1 MNNFVGFSKYR
12 LGLKLPGICRL
23 LSLQLKYSTSN
34 YSENFTDS
42 ASVYVHWPYCAKRC
56 TYCNFNKYIKSNVDN
71 IRMTDSLVTETKT
84 LLKLSG
90 VKQITSIF
98 FGGGTPSLAPPS
110 TIQRII
116 ECVRQ
121 LADLSMRAEI
131 TLEANPTSLEFQKL
145 RDFKTAGINRLSV
158 GVQSLNDAHLRIL
171 GRNHTAAESIRCV
184 GEAINLYKGNVSVD
198 LIFGI
203 PGQTL
208 KDWVEE
214 LKRTLYFCDDHL
226 SLYQLIV
233 KRGTPLY
240 RKRTKGI
247 MKFPNDDLLA
257 DLYEETVKILEE
269 EKFSRYE
276 VSNFARNGAE
286 SIHNK
291 SYWQGKQYI
300 GVGPGAHGR
309 FVTKDQNL
317 EVGHNFRQAR
327 IQILEPERWMAAV
340 ERFGHGTK
348 ISVPLSL
355 KQVLEEGLMMTLRT
369 DEGIDCSEWQ
379 QRTGVDLLKILL
391 NSATLQDYIQQEF
404 FSIKGNRLKA
414 TRKGILVLDSLL
426 PDFILALQLH
436 FESFEEKSKVTNV

>member
-1 MNNFVGFSKYR
+1 MNNFVGFSKCKFR
-12 LGLKLPGICRL
+12 LKFPGICQL
-23 LSLQLKYSTSN
+23 LSLQIKYSTSN
-34 YSENFTDS
+34 YEVFTDN
-42 ASVYVHWPYCAKRC
+42 ASIYVHWPYCAKRC
-56 TYCNFNKYIKSNVDN
+56 TYCNFNKYINSNVDN
-71 IRMTDSLVTETKT
+71 IRMTDSLVTETKA

-116 ECVRQ
+116 ECVKQ
-121 LADLSMRAEI
+121 VANLSNRAEI
-131 TLEANPTSLEFQKL
+131 TLEANPTALEFQKL
-145 RDFKTAGINRLSV
+145 RDFKAAGINRLSV
-158 GVQSLNDAHLRIL
+158 GVQSLNDAQLRIL

-184 GEAINLYKGNVSVD
+184 EEAINLYKGKVSID

-208 KDWVEE
+208 KDWSEE
-214 LKRTLYFCDDHL
+214 LKRTLCFCDDHL

-240 RKRTKGI
+240 HKRSKGI
-247 MKFPNDDLLA
+247 MKFPNDDILA
-257 DLYEETVKILEE
+257 DMYEETVKILEE

-309 FVTKDQNL
+309 FVTKGENL
-317 EVGHNFRQAR
+317 EGGHNFRQAR
-327 IQILEPERWMAAV
+327 IQILEPGQWMAAV

-355 KQVLEEGLMMTLRT
+355 KDILEEGLVMTLRT
-369 DEGIDCSEWQ
+369 DEGIDCSEWH
-379 QRTGVDLLKILL
+379 QRTGVDLLKILF
-391 NSATLQDYIQQEF
+391 SSETIQEYMLQKF

-414 TRKGILVLDSLL
+414 TKKGILVLDRLL
-426 PDFILALQLH
+426 PDFILALQQLL
-436 FESFEEKSKVTNV
+436 